1 MRLLLRLG
9 IAFAV
14 LCVLA
19 LVGLAVVLPRLA
31 SNEAV
36 RARLQAT
43 AREATGQEVGWADLA
58 FGLLPPRLV
67 VHRPTISEP
76 GSTGPPR
83 LEAERVD
90 LRLAL
95 LPLLTRTVVIDSLVL
110 DGVTV
115 RVVRTPE
122 GIELPIDLEEGA
134 PEEDAPREGA
144 PAEAVPE
151 PTESPVRLAVRQVR
165 LQQSR
170 VIVEDRA
177 VEPAVTWDLGDV
189 DLSARGDSLEGP
201 IDVQLSGRL
210 ASGGALRVTGSVTMD
225 ASIDLGLQIDAL
237 AVEPAA
243 PYLGAGQRIAGV
255 LSGDIQASGPA
266 ASPTRLTAQLA
277 LADGQIEAMDVVLNG
292 AVALRADLEGGL
304 ESPSGTFE
312 VDATDADLAYGE
324 AFKKPRG
331 KMATVAGRLVP
342 GPDGSLALDDVKL
355 RLANLDA
362 TARVR
367 TGDRMRVE
375 IDAPPFELAGWE
387 ELLPALDVA
396 PQGRVSLEKLAL
408 ATEPFEVGG
417 GVRFDE
423 VRVTPPGR
431 APLELRGALMGEGSA
446 VRGQGLEVVVGGER
460 AEVDVEVTDLAGAP
474 RYAVRV
480 RTEQAEANSLLE
492 ALADM
497 GDTLYGPLTT
507 NASFSGPVG
516 GERSPLEAVSGEAR
530 LDIGKGKLQG
540 VSLLRSTFERFGAF
554 GEAALI
560 VGALRGGKTLQ
571 RFYGDEFES
580 ITGSFRIA
588 DGRARTDDL
597 RLVYR
602 HYTVD
607 LKGSLGLVD
616 ERLDFTGKL
625 TIDEEVDAALAEA
638 SEEEGGAAPTPKQRV
653 IPLARVVGTVS
664 EPRVDLSRGAVVAF
678 AASYATAGRL
688 EPLQEKIDERL
699 GEGAGREILDTLE
712 GILGGRP
719 KPPKEP
725 REE

>member
-1 MRLLLRLG
+1 
-9 IAFAV
+9 
-14 LCVLA
+14 
-19 LVGLAVVLPRLA
+19 
-31 SNEAV
+31 
-36 RARLQAT
+36 
-43 AREATGQEVGWADLA
+43 
-58 FGLLPPRLV
+58 
-67 VHRPTISEP
+67 
-76 GSTGPPR
+76 
-83 LEAERVD
+83 
-90 LRLAL
+90 
-95 LPLLTRTVVIDSLVL
+95 
-110 DGVTV
+110 
-115 RVVRTPE
+115 
-122 GIELPIDLEEGA
+122 
-134 PEEDAPREGA
+134 
-144 PAEAVPE
+144 
-151 PTESPVRLAVRQVR
+151 
-165 LQQSR
+165 
-170 VIVEDRA
+170 
-177 VEPAVTWDLGDV
+177 
-189 DLSARGDSLEGP
+189 
-201 IDVQLSGRL
+201 
-210 ASGGALRVTGSVTMD
+210 
-225 ASIDLGLQIDAL
+225 
-237 AVEPAA
+237 
-243 PYLGAGQRIAGV
+243 
-255 LSGDIQASGPA
+255 
-266 ASPTRLTAQLA
+266 
-277 LADGQIEAMDVVLNG
+277 
-292 AVALRADLEGGL
+292 
-304 ESPSGTFE
+304 
-312 VDATDADLAYGE
+312 
-324 AFKKPRG
+324 
-331 KMATVAGRLVP
+331 
-342 GPDGSLALDDVKL
+342 
-355 RLANLDA
+355 
-362 TARVR
+362 
-367 TGDRMRVE
+367 MRVE